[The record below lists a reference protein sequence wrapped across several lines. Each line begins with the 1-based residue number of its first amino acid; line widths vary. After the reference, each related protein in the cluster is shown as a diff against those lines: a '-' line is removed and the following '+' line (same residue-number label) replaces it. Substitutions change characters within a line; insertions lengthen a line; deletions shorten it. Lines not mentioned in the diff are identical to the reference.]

1 MAMVEFIFCQQKKIN
16 KISYAHDEGRTNI
29 YGLFC
34 QGGNALFQMPMM
46 GGRICIHGLFRLKE
60 ISKVSNAH
68 DWWSV
73 TPRAAEAE
81 AWLHVGFNLD
91 LDGLRLTWVINE
103 IQNIL

>member
-1 MAMVEFIFCQQKKIN
+1 M
-16 KISYAHDEGRTNI
+16 S
-29 YGLFC
+29 
-34 QGGNALFQMPMM
+34 
-46 GGRICIHGLFRLKE
+46 E
-60 ISKVSNAH
+60 ISNAH
-68 DWWSV
+68 DGGSV